1 MHVPKS
7 TVHSELK
14 EQSLKQWQNE
24 WDRTTKGATTK
35 SFFPSIV
42 DRLKLRIN
50 PTPNFTAIVTGHGNI
65 KTYLH
70 KFNIIQNPKCSCDKG
85 EQTVD
90 HIIYSCNIQE
100 QERDRLKAVITR
112 SEQWPVSKNKLVLKY
127 YKNFKQFTDN
137 IVLNKE

>member
-7 TVHSELK
+7 TVYSELK
-14 EQSLKQWQNE
+14 EQWQNE

-70 KFNIIQNPKCSCDKG
+70 KFNIIENPKCSCDKG

-112 SEQWPVSKNKLVLKY
+112 SEQWPISKNKLVLKY
-127 YKNFKQFTDN
+127 YKTFKQFTDN